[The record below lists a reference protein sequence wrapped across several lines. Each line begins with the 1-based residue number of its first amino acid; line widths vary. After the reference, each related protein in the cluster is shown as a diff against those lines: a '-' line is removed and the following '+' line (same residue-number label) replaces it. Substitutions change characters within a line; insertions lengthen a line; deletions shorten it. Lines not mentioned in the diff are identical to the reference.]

1 MTLYF
6 DYRVRLEDVGNTI
19 NAVEWHSELT
29 LLAVSSHSQESGGCV
44 NICDELV
51 SKQIGMHI
59 TLVGFFETRF
69 LHT

>member
-19 NAVEWHSELT
+19 NAVEWHPELT
-29 LLAVSSHSQESGGCV
+29 LLAVSSHSQESGGSV

-51 SKQIGMHI
+51 SK
-59 TLVGFFETRF
+59 
-69 LHT
+69 HT